1 MSDRILTQIDV
12 EAEIMRLSDE
22 LEAET
27 YRYADL
33 ADLAAT
39 AEADYKLHSARLV
52 VGLSNSALKLTALDK
67 QARVDLDCD
76 PAYRVWKINEAR
88 RQASKEALLSL
99 RARLDSLRTLSA
111 NIRNQS

>member
-1 MSDRILTQIDV
+1 MPDRLLTQGDI
-12 EAEIMRLSDE
+12 APEILRLSEE

-39 AEADYKLHSARLV
+39 AEADYKHQAARLF
-52 VGLSNSALKLTALDK
+52 VGFSNAAAKISIVEK
-67 QARVDLDCD
+67 QSRVELQCD
-76 PAYRVWKINEAR
+76 GPYRVWKINEAR

-99 RARLDSLRTLSA
+99 RARLDALRTLSA
-111 NIRNQS
+111 NIRTQT

>member
-1 MSDRILTQIDV
+1 MTGRLLSQGEV
-12 EAEIMRLSDE
+12 ETEIMRLSDE

-39 AEADYKLHSARLV
+39 AEADYKHEAARLL
-52 VGLSNSALKLTALDK
+52 VGLSNTPTKITAVDK
-67 QARVDLDCD
+67 QARVDLQCD
-76 PAYRVWKINEAR
+76 PKYRVWKINEAR

-111 NIRNQS
+111 NIRNQT